1 MHPSA
6 VAPSGRHLH
15 LMSGCNLQAALSRGL
30 LPDDETLKQL
40 ILDPE
45 LPLSG
50 RDISLLRWP
59 EEPLRFVLTSRP
71 QAQKCP
77 AKGSCNS
84 HRDCCICDGL
94 TQDSA
99 GARGSMP
106 ACHPCWGFIY
116 MLTSMQGHCR
126 GWVSAGSARS
136 TRLCSVPC
144 RDPFW
149 SLSASTRRLCWGVG
163 GCDHLL
169 NSGLRVALYTALA
182 ESITT
187 FCLVWTLH

>member
-1 MHPSA
+1 MGAEISTWHLSHFSCILTALPPYARCKAQVSAKHMPPSA
-6 VAPSGRHLH
+6 VAPSGRHPH

-50 RDISLLRWP
+50 RDISGLRWP
-59 EEPLRFVLTSRP
+59 EEPLRFVLTSRLR
-71 QAQKCP
+71 AQKCP
-77 AKGSCNS
+77 AKGSCDF

-99 GARGSMP
+99 SARGSMP

-116 MLTSMQGHCR
+116 MLISMQGHCH
-126 GWVSAGSARS
+126 GWASADFARS
-136 TRLCSVPC
+136 IRLC
-144 RDPFW
+144 
-149 SLSASTRRLCWGVG
+149 
-163 GCDHLL
+163 
-169 NSGLRVALYTALA
+169 
-182 ESITT
+182 
-187 FCLVWTLH
+187 

>member
-1 MHPSA
+1 MHPST
-6 VAPSGRHLH
+6 VAPSGRHPH
-15 LMSGCNLQAALSRGL
+15 LISGCNLQAALSRGL

-77 AKGSCNS
+77 AKGSCDS
-84 HRDCCICDGL
+84 HRDGRICDGL

-99 GARGSMP
+99 SARGSMP

-126 GWVSAGSARS
+126 GWVSAGLPEVS
-136 TRLCSVPC
+136 
-144 RDPFW
+144 
-149 SLSASTRRLCWGVG
+149 
-163 GCDHLL
+163 GCA
-169 NSGLRVALYTALA
+169 GYLA
-182 ESITT
+182 EIHSGTCLQVPEDCAGVWAPVTT
-187 FCLVWTLH
+187 C